1 MEATSHVIASSAAQP
16 RAAASRRQ
24 VAAVVVGNTLEVY
37 DFLIYAYFAVHI
49 GRTFFPSEDPTTSLL
64 ASLATFGAGFITRP
78 LGAIIIG
85 RLADRVGRKPAMV
98 LSFALMGVAILGLAL
113 TPSYGAIGIAAP
125 VIVIVFRLLQ
135 GFALGGELGPSTTY
149 LLEAAPPRRRGLF
162 VSFQYVGQG
171 CATLVAGLMG
181 VLLANIMGEAALETT
196 GWRIAMLTGTLIIPV
211 GLMLRRR
218 LAETLHLPE
227 PAHLE
232 PAADATQASRLRI
245 AVLALIMLSAGTTVT
260 YVFKYLT
267 TYAIAT
273 LHMPARV
280 AFVAPVVGGL
290 VSMCISPLGGALSD
304 RIGRKPMMTWPW
316 LCLLVGILPGFYAIA
331 HYRTPA
337 VLFAVTAILIT
348 CGAFAASSILT
359 AITESLPKHV
369 RSATL
374 SLVYAV
380 AISIFGGSAQFNVAW
395 LTRALGTEM
404 APAWYLAIAVA
415 LGLIAIVA
423 MPETAPAKRAQ
434 ASVAGRVQ
442 RAESS

>member
-1 MEATSHVIASSAAQP
+1 VQATSEATSQVITSSAVQP
-16 RAAASRRQ
+16 RVAASRRQ

-78 LGAIIIG
+78 LGALVIG

-98 LSFALMGVAILGLAL
+98 LSFGLMGVAILGLAL
-113 TPSYGAIGIAAP
+113 TPSYNAIGIAAP
-125 VIVIVFRLLQ
+125 CIVIVFRLLQ

-149 LLEAAPPRRRGLF
+149 LLEAAPPHRRGLY
-162 VSFQYVGQG
+162 VSFQYVGQS
-171 CATLVAGLMG
+171 CATLIAGLMG
-181 VLLANIMGEAALETT
+181 VLLATFMGEAALETT
-196 GWRIAMLTGTLIIPV
+196 GWRIAMLTGALIIPV
-211 GLMLRRR
+211 GLLLRRS
-218 LAETLHLPE
+218 LAETLHLQE
-227 PAHLE
+227 PAHLQ
-232 PAADATQASRLRI
+232 PAVGPSQASRLRI
-245 AVLALIMLSAGTTVT
+245 AVLALVMLSAGTTVT

-280 AFVAPVVGGL
+280 AFAAPVIGGL
-290 VSMCISPLGGALSD
+290 VSLCISPLGGALSD
-304 RIGRKPMMTWPW
+304 RIGRKPLMTWPW
-316 LCLLVGILPGFYAIA
+316 VCLLVGILPGFYAIA

-337 VLFAVTAILIT
+337 VLFTVSAVLIM

-415 LGLIAIVA
+415 FGLIAIVA
-423 MPETAPAKRAQ
+423 MPETAPAKLAKSSARA
-434 ASVAGRVQ
+434 GIPG
-442 RAESS
+442 

>member
-1 MEATSHVIASSAAQP
+1 MVI
-16 RAAASRRQ
+16 
-24 VAAVVVGNTLEVY
+24 GNALEVY
-37 DFLIYAYFAVHI
+37 DFVIYAYFAVHI
-49 GRTFFPSEDPTTSLL
+49 GRTFFPSADPTTSLL

-78 LGAIIIG
+78 LGAVVIG
-85 RLADRVGRKPAMV
+85 RLSDRAGRKPAMV
-98 LSFALMGVAILGLAL
+98 LSFSLMGVAILGLAL
-113 TPSYGAIGIAAP
+113 TPSYAAIGIAAP

-149 LLEAAPPRRRGLF
+149 LLEAAPAHRRGLY
-162 VSFQYVGQG
+162 VSFQYVGQS
-171 CATLVAGLMG
+171 CASLIAGLTG
-181 VLLANIMGEAALETT
+181 VLLASLMGEAALEST
-196 GWRIAMLTGTLIIPV
+196 GWRIAMLTGALIIPV
-211 GLMLRRR
+211 GLMMRRS
-218 LAETLHLPE
+218 LAETLHLQE
-227 PAHLE
+227 PAHLQ
-232 PAADATQASRLRI
+232 PAVETSRLRI
-245 AVLALIMLSAGTTVT
+245 AVLALVMLSAGTTIT

-273 LHMPARV
+273 LHMPARI
-280 AFVAPVVGGL
+280 AFAAPVIGGI
-290 VSMCISPLGGALSD
+290 VSLCISPLGGALSD

-316 LCLLVGILPGFYAIA
+316 IALLIGILPGFYAIS

-337 VLFAVTAILIT
+337 VLFGVSAALIM

-395 LTRALGTEM
+395 LTRALGSEM

-415 LGLIAIVA
+415 IGLIAILA
-423 MPETAPAKRAQ
+423 MPETAPVKRAQ
-434 ASVAGRVQ
+434 ASARAGT
-442 RAESS
+442 SG